1 MCTIKVCRPSNLLSS
16 SLEIFANQLFR
27 PNLNFLYVPI
37 KLMTKLILRPKHF
50 VVLSREELRLEIF
63 LLHLLLKEWSIGKTW
78 KVSQN
83 FFLRS
88 KNLISKFDLFL
99 WTFLGRLYR
108 STDMKFTLGT
118 TLIIP
123 KWFFEIKQNPNG
135 KKTD

>member
-1 MCTIKVCRPSNLLSS
+1 MCTIKVCRPSSLLSS

-37 KLMTKLILRPKHF
+37 KLMTKLILRPKYF

-78 KVSQN
+78 KVSEN

-88 KNLISKFDLFL
+88 KQVNFKIWLIFVDISWAPIPVNWYEIHSGYDPDYTKVIL
-99 WTFLGRLYR
+99 WDQTK
-108 STDMKFTLGT
+108 S
-118 TLIIP
+118 
-123 KWFFEIKQNPNG
+123 
-135 KKTD
+135 